1 MSDAV
6 WVAALYLLGMAVL
19 VAEVFVPSG
28 GVLGFVSVAAFV
40 SSIAM
45 AYGEFGAGAGT
56 VLLGITAL
64 LVPAMLGVAFRWFPE
79 TPLGRRV
86 LPPPPEP
93 EDVVPDVDR
102 RRQARGLVG
111 QAGCTET
118 DLLPWGRVT
127 VGGRSFDGMSESGP
141 IDRGTAIDVVGVEG
155 VGLVVRPRSGR
166 PEGAGGNASSRP
178 GGGRTDATAAPP
190 GDLPEQPEGAGP
202 DRLSPTLETFSFEAL
217 EDPDA

>member
-1 MSDAV
+1 MNDAV

-40 SSIAM
+40 SSITM

-64 LVPAMLGVAFRWFPE
+64 LVPAVLGIAFRWFPE

-86 LPPPPEP
+86 LPPPPQP

-111 QAGCTET
+111 QAGRTET

-141 IDRGTAIDVVGVEG
+141 IDRGTEIDVVGVEG
-155 VGLVVRPRSGR
+155 IGLVVRPRSGR
-166 PEGAGGNASSRP
+166 PDGAGGNVASRP
-178 GGGRTDATAAPP
+178 RGAGVDATAPP
-190 GDLPEQPEGAGP
+190 QGGLPEQPEGAGP
-202 DRLSPTLETFSFEAL
+202 DRLSPTLESFSFEAL
-217 EDPDA
+217 DEPDA